1 MNILKFTA
9 IWLRFDKL
17 RLSIHKTKINRQN
30 LEKRFHDSSFAGL
43 IYFFNSTR
51 NEFEVFF
58 SQKVVKGFLHSIY
71 KIILL
76 CVCVCRR
83 VSGGVIKLLFSISI
97 SGFPVN
103 L

>member
-1 MNILKFTA
+1 MNS
-9 IWLRFDKL
+9 RF
-17 RLSIHKTKINRQN
+17 
-30 LEKRFHDSSFAGL
+30 
-43 IYFFNSTR
+43 
-51 NEFEVFF
+51 FF